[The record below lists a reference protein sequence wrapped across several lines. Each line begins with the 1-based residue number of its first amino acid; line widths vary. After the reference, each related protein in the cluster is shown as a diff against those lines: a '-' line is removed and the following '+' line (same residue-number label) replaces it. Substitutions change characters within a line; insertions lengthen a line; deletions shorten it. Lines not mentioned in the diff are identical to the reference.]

1 MDRKKLIALQPYELH
16 KELLDK
22 YLEYCK
28 SIDLKKREK
37 RDIDV
42 IQENHKFVWD
52 EDDEVFTWEQKLARK
67 YYDKLFKE
75 YCICDLSLYKKSQV
89 AMRWQTEGELVSG
102 KGQFI
107 CGNKIC
113 DETTHL
119 RTWEVNFSYMEHYQ
133 KKNTLVKLRLCMDCS
148 NKLNYKHKK
157 KEIKRQAS
165 KPKKDKSRHSN
176 KEREK
181 SDNQPTTSV
190 QSEAPVTSKLAIE
203 DNVWSEQLQIEDEKP
218 REDDFE
224 DYLEQLLF

>member
-1 MDRKKLIALQPYELH
+1 MDRKKLVALQPFELH

-28 SIDLKKREK
+28 FIDLKKK
-37 RDIDV
+37 T
-42 IQENHKFVWD
+42 HKFVWE
-52 EDDEVFTWEQKLARK
+52 EDDEASTWEQKLAKK

-75 YCICDLSLYKKSQV
+75 YCICDLSLYKKSKV

-113 DETTHL
+113 DETSHL
-119 RTWEVNFSYMEHYQ
+119 RTWEVNFNYMEHSVT
-133 KKNTLVKLRLCMDCS
+133 KNTLVKLRLCMDCS

-157 KEIKRQAS
+157 KEVKRQIS
-165 KPKKDKSRHSN
+165 KSKKDKSKHSN
-176 KEREK
+176 RDREK
-181 SDNQPTTSV
+181 SISRPTTSV
-190 QSEAPVTSKLAIE
+190 QSEIPVTFKLAVE
-203 DNVWSEQLQIEDEKP
+203 DNVWSEQQQIDEEKP

-224 DYLEQLLF
+224 NYLEQLLF